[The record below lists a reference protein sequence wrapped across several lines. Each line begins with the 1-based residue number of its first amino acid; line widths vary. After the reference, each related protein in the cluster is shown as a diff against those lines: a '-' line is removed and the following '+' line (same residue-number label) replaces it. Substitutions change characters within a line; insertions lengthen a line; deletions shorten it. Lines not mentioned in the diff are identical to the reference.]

1 MRFLLSLFLGK
12 FIYILSNWFHLGTG
26 STWPGHVSLMINLSF
41 IPFILSKNPNLSIIV
56 IAGTN
61 GKTTTAKLIQTLLE
75 KGGKNVFRNKEGANL
90 LNGIV
95 SALLRYSTIQG
106 RINYD
111 YAILEVDENTLPLFV
126 DEWKPNTLVLLN
138 LFRDQLDRY
147 GETDTIAQK
156 WKSACG
162 LLNPSST
169 IIANAD
175 DPQMAWVSDHSKAKK
190 LFFGLSSFPKQV
202 AHHAADS
209 LYCPYCSSKLSF
221 SSFSFSHLGKWHCRS
236 CGKKRPEPTVS
247 HSPIYPLEGAYNA
260 YNTHAAILTSQS
272 CGLLV
277 DAKKALLLFHPA
289 FGRQEV
295 IVVKEKKVQ
304 LFLSKNPT
312 SFNESLS
319 TAMQAPLPTLCMVLN
334 DQIPDG
340 RDVSWIWDVDMESL
354 DHARTIVISGNRAYD
369 LALRLKYEITPKA
382 FAQKVFVELDLS
394 NALLKALSLLPDQ
407 ETLFVLPTYSA
418 MLEVRKIVTGR
429 KIL

>member
-1 MRFLLSLFLGK
+1 MMRFLLSLFLGK

-162 LLNPSST
+162 LL
-169 IIANAD
+169 
-175 DPQMAWVSDHSKAKK
+175 
-190 LFFGLSSFPKQV
+190 
-202 AHHAADS
+202 
-209 LYCPYCSSKLSF
+209 
-221 SSFSFSHLGKWHCRS
+221 
-236 CGKKRPEPTVS
+236 
-247 HSPIYPLEGAYNA
+247 
-260 YNTHAAILTSQS
+260 
-272 CGLLV
+272 
-277 DAKKALLLFHPA
+277 
-289 FGRQEV
+289 
-295 IVVKEKKVQ
+295 
-304 LFLSKNPT
+304 FLSNRV
-312 SFNESLS
+312 SLS
-319 TAMQAPLPTLCMVLN
+319 
-334 DQIPDG
+334 IP
-340 RDVSWIWDVDMESL
+340 V
-354 DHARTIVISGNRAYD
+354 
-369 LALRLKYEITPKA
+369 
-382 FAQKVFVELDLS
+382 
-394 NALLKALSLLPDQ
+394 
-407 ETLFVLPTYSA
+407 
-418 MLEVRKIVTGR
+418 
-429 KIL
+429 